1 MSCSQCLQGRSHSA
15 ILYPPRWL
23 IIHSALCE
31 HHLIKL
37 IPIWRSELL
46 RELQQIPIVQ
56 ATNMLLTSL
65 PNTANADTS
74 ENSQDM
80 AVAAWQAP
88 EMRMFAE
95 TQLAVINNAC
105 LQMHSVAL

>member
-1 MSCSQCLQGRSHSA
+1 
-15 ILYPPRWL
+15 
-23 IIHSALCE
+23 
-31 HHLIKL
+31 
-37 IPIWRSELL
+37 
-46 RELQQIPIVQ
+46 
-56 ATNMLLTSL
+56 MLLTSL